1 MKRYRFLVNGR
12 VQGVAFRYATQD
24 MARTLGLTGW
34 VRNRADGAVEGEYQ
48 GSESCC
54 TKLAAWL
61 EQGPPAARVD
71 SLHADEIQ
79 LFPGETV
86 FTIRPSV

>member
-1 MKRYRFLVNGR
+1 MKRYRFLVKGR

-24 MARTLGLTGW
+24 TARTLGLTGW
-34 VRNRADGAVEGEYQ
+34 VRNRTDGAVEGEYQ
-48 GSESCC
+48 GSGDSC

-71 SLHADEIQ
+71 GLNIEEVE